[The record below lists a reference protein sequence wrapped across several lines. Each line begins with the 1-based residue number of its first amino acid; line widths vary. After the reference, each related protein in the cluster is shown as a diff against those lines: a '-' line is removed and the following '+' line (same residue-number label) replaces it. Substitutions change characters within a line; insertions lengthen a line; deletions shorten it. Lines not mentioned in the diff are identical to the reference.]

1 MNFTP
6 KDTLL
11 DKLQHP
17 SKVFGT
23 GKYGKCN
30 IITPEKSTETAQ
42 NFNSDWSKVS
52 HLPTCAIVSSY
63 NFLL

>member
-11 DKLQHP
+11 DKLQHS

-23 GKYGKCN
+23 GKYGKYN
-30 IITPEKSTETAQ
+30 INTPEKSTETAQ
-42 NFNSDWSKVS
+42 NFNSD
-52 HLPTCAIVSSY
+52 
-63 NFLL
+63 